1 MILSFLVAID
11 PFLIMASL
19 PFIGRMVQ
27 LWMVM
32 SASSKDFTLM
42 IEVYCFSFGVLFC

>member
-1 MILSFLVAID
+1 MILSFFVAID

-32 SASSKDFTLM
+32 SASSKDFTLIM
-42 IEVYCFSFGVLFC
+42 EVYCFTFGVLFC